1 MIVAQEKQLKSVDQA
16 EKLRVMARQVKDS
29 RKRRA
34 RVLAITSGKGGV
46 GKTNVAANLS
56 ICLAAAGKK
65 VILLDADLGLAN
77 LDVLLPVK
85 NRINLAHVIAGKR
98 RLDEII
104 QPGPGGIRLICGASG
119 ITQLA
124 DLTERQRQR
133 LAQEMTQLEYQADV
147 IVVDTGAGIS
157 RNVLGFCQS
166 ADHSLVVTT
175 GEPTSITD
183 AYAIIKALNHY
194 PRQPKI
200 SLLINM
206 VDNRDQAKKVYQ
218 RLATASQRFLKQAV
232 YDAGYI
238 PRDEYL
244 RRAVHQREPV
254 VLAYPRSPSS
264 YCFVALAQKMV
275 RAREAG
281 TVHDGFFRKVI
292 NWFF

>member
-1 MIVAQEKQLKSVDQA
+1 MIVAQEQPLRTVDQA
-16 EKLRVMARQVKDS
+16 EKLRIMARQVQD
-29 RKRRA
+29 RRHPGA
-34 RVLAITSGKGGV
+34 RILAVTSGKGGV

-56 ICLAAAGKK
+56 ICLAAAGQK

-77 LDVLLPVK
+77 LDILLPVK
-85 NRINLAHVIAGKR
+85 NRLNLAHVIAGKR
-98 RLDEII
+98 RLEEII

-119 ITQLA
+119 ITQMA
-124 DLTERQRQR
+124 DLTERQRQK
-133 LAQEMTQLEYQADV
+133 LTQEMTQLEYQADV
-147 IVVDTGAGIS
+147 IVIDTGAGIS
-157 RNVLGFCQS
+157 RNVLGFCHA

-175 GEPTSITD
+175 DEPTSVTD
-183 AYAIIKALNHY
+183 AYAVIKALNQDL
-194 PRQPKI
+194 RQPRV

-206 VDNRDQAKKVYQ
+206 ADNRDQAKNVYQ
-218 RLATASQRFLKQAV
+218 RLANASQRFLKLAV

-244 RRAVHQREPV
+244 RRAVRQREPV

-275 RAREAG
+275 RAQKDE
-281 TVHDGFFRKVI
+281 TVQDGFFRKVI

>member
-1 MIVAQEKQLKSVDQA
+1 MIVAQEQQLRPVDQA
-16 EKLRVMARQVKDS
+16 EKLRVMARQVKGS

-46 GKTNVAANLS
+46 GKTNIAANLS

-85 NRINLAHVIAGKR
+85 NRMNLAHVIAGKR
-98 RLDEII
+98 RLEEII
-104 QPGPGGIRLICGASG
+104 QPGPGGIKLICGASG
-119 ITQLA
+119 ITQMA

-175 GEPTSITD
+175 GEPTSVTD
-183 AYAIIKALNHY
+183 AYAVIKALNQDLN
-194 PRQPKI
+194 RPKV

-206 VDNRDQAKKVYQ
+206 ADNRDQAKKVYQ
-218 RLATASQRFLKQAV
+218 RLANACQRFLKLAV

-244 RRAVHQREPV
+244 RRAVYQREPV

-264 YCFVALAQKMV
+264 YSFVALAQKMV
-275 RAREAG
+275 RARKAG
-281 TVHDGFFRKVI
+281 TMQEGFFRKII